1 MELSWHYPSKS
12 ATCPIFLATKP
23 QELFQTSTSFFPAE
37 GIQCWG
43 LLPLRQSLTK
53 PFRVWSLS
61 GSPPKK
67 NTALTE
73 AFGYERIQIF
83 NPEGR
88 LRDLVNKIFL
98 PLRMP
103 WCWAKTSCERI
114 PWQFSFV
121 AKLGFRR
128 EIWMSATGISPTFEF
143 ELGTAFVPRNARD
156 KIPDGP
162 SQDKLHAS
170 TEATK
175 TSKWKAGGW
184 LSLLSCYSRAP
195 GVQERLW
202 RNYFV
207 ILAAITNATTLPTGF
222 PEIFDLL
229 LKLFHFFL
237 FTPMLLEHFRLLAG
251 MDWHGKPPSPTN
263 STQNSNL
270 HILSGNLGEPWPKA
284 KTPRSCFGMSPG
296 GLLYAL

>member
-1 MELSWHYPSKS
+1 
-12 ATCPIFLATKP
+12 
-23 QELFQTSTSFFPAE
+23 
-37 GIQCWG
+37 
-43 LLPLRQSLTK
+43 
-53 PFRVWSLS
+53 
-61 GSPPKK
+61 
-67 NTALTE
+67 
-73 AFGYERIQIF
+73 
-83 NPEGR
+83 
-88 LRDLVNKIFL
+88 
-98 PLRMP
+98 MP

-114 PWQFSFV
+114 PWQFFFV

-195 GVQERLW
+195 GVQKRLW

-229 LKLFHFFL
+229 LKLFHLFL
-237 FTPMLLEHFRLLAG
+237 FTPMLLEHVRLLAG
-251 MDWHGKPPSPTN
+251 MDWHDKRPSPTN

-284 KTPRSCFGMSPG
+284 KTPRRCFGMSLG
-296 GLLYAL
+296 GLLYASYIQNRSVSLSLPCPNTYALCYAGSTGSTIIYTHLFRGNQITFFCRLMVYISGNCLYIEKNILNLLVPIL